1 VFNLQGKE
9 SNVKQLLAAAAALV
23 TLAAGAPASAQQP
36 GQPQDG
42 ARTDSASL
50 TALAQ
55 AVAGSPEAR
64 RPLAKLRSPLCL
76 AVAANDEA
84 FARTV
89 ATRIIENAK
98 AAGVPTG
105 RDGCEANA
113 LVTFS
118 DDPRGQI
125 EAFGAD
131 GAKLIKRLSKAEI
144 AAALDARDPA
154 YVFQPVEATPRFGE
168 GDGVFIE
175 NDLSVGGM
183 AWSKERSFLRTPQ
196 DILTTLV
203 MIDAG
208 AIAGLSA
215 AQLADYAT
223 LRLLAPTGEITAD
236 SEAASQTILSLF
248 SAPLTAPHELTRTD
262 RAYLQ
267 SLYNL
272 PRTAFASEVLQKTV
286 EIAAK

>member
-1 VFNLQGKE
+1 VFNLLGKE
-9 SNVKQLLAAAAALV
+9 SNMKQLLAAAAALV

-50 TALAQ
+50 TVLAQ

-89 ATRIIENAK
+89 ATRIIDNAK

-118 DDPRGQI
+118 DDVRMQL
-125 EAFGAD
+125 ETSRAD
-131 GAKLIKRLSKAEI
+131 GRKLFSRMSEKEI
-144 AAALDARDPA
+144 NAALDTRDPA
-154 YVFQPVEATPRFGE
+154 YVFQPIEATPRIGE
-168 GDGVFIE
+168 GDEFLFV
-175 NDLSVGGM
+175 DGGSN
-183 AWSKERSFLRTPQ
+183 WTKERSHLRTPQ
-196 DILTTLV
+196 DILPTLV
-203 MIDAG
+203 MIEAG
-208 AIAGLSA
+208 AIVGLTPV
-215 AQLADYAT
+215 QVADYAT

-236 SEAASQTILSLF
+236 SAAASQTILSLF
-248 SAPLTAPHELTRTD
+248 SAPLTAPRELTRTD

-272 PRTAFASEVLQKTV
+272 PRTAFASEVLEKTV